1 MGLLDGK
8 VAIVTGA
15 GGGLGRSHALQLAR
29 EGALLVI
36 NDLGGARDGVGT
48 SSAAAEMVAE
58 EIRAAGGKA
67 VADFNNVATQEG
79 AAGIAKSAL
88 DAFGRIDILVNN
100 AGILRDKTFVK
111 MTRDQWDAVIAVH
124 LTGTMLVTRAC
135 LPALM
140 ESGSGSII
148 NTTSIA
154 GLKGNYGQSNYAAA
168 KAGIWSFTNV
178 IAMELGRSGVRAN
191 CIAPIAKTR
200 MTEDIDI
207 VADDQKPEYVS
218 PMVVFLASDLAAEVT
233 GRTFGC
239 HGAEI
244 IEYKML
250 LTPGAQRDDGHWTAQ
265 EISRRLPEI
274 EALSVGAAPAPAA
287 APAAAAPVTPAQ
299 VTDEV
304 FSRMGEAFLP
314 EKGAGWT
321 ANLLFDIKGI
331 GEYSVAISGGSVTT
345 AKGKV
350 GEPTCV
356 INFAS
361 GDTFIDIVMGK
372 EKAEKAFMAGKI
384 KASNMADLMRYA
396 TSFDMTKGAKEIAGR
411 LTAAAAPAAAP
422 AAAAAAAPSAS
433 SVTDEVFSRM
443 AEAFLPEKGAGWTAN
458 LLFDIKGIG
467 EYSVAISGGSVT
479 TAKGK
484 VGEPTCV
491 INFASGD
498 TFIDIVMGKEK
509 AEKAFMAGK
518 IKASNM
524 ADLMRYATSF
534 DMTKGAKEI
543 AARIAA
549 PAAAPVAPR
558 SPVGLRY
565 REPAEFA
572 RAADIEAYAKA
583 TRDSNPRYAEGTEQ
597 IAPPLFAV
605 RAVHKMAQGAV
616 MDRSLDL
623 DLGRLVHGEQE
634 MTFHQVL
641 RPWDLMTPRGQL
653 LKVEEK
659 ASGKV
664 IDLGQ
669 TIFVDGAPAV
679 EIVSRYFIRG
689 SKSGGSS
696 EPAAEPE
703 RGAPLFTSTAT
714 LEPGQTVDYAAASRD
729 DNPIHT
735 DDSIA
740 KAVGFPSVIGHG
752 LLTMAFVQ
760 RGVIDNLLAGEAAN
774 LKRLKVRFSKPVLP
788 GDEITTRGWLKS
800 EANGRRIIEIE
811 SVNQRGEKVIT
822 NGEAELA

>member
-67 VADFNNVATQEG
+67 VADFNNVATEEG
-79 AAGIAKSAL
+79 AAAIAKSAL

-250 LTPGAQRDDGHWTAQ
+250 LTPGAQREDGHWTAQ
-265 EISRRLPEI
+265 EISRRMPEI

-287 APAAAAPVTPAQ
+287 APAAAAAPVTPQQ

-331 GEYSVAISGGSVTT
+331 GEYSVEIAGGSVKT

-350 GEPTCV
+350 GTPTCV

-384 KASNMADLMRYA
+384 KASNM
-396 TSFDMTKGAKEIAGR
+396 G
-411 LTAAAAPAAAP
+411 
-422 AAAAAAAPSAS
+422 
-433 SVTDEVFSRM
+433 
-443 AEAFLPEKGAGWTAN
+443 
-458 LLFDIKGIG
+458 
-467 EYSVAISGGSVT
+467 
-479 TAKGK
+479 
-484 VGEPTCV
+484 
-491 INFASGD
+491 
-498 TFIDIVMGKEK
+498 
-509 AEKAFMAGK
+509 
-518 IKASNM
+518 
-524 ADLMRYATSF
+524 DLMRYATSF

-549 PAAAPVAPR
+549 PAAAPAAAAPVAAAAPARR

-572 RAADIEAYAKA
+572 RSADMEAYAKA
-583 TRDSNPRYAEGTEQ
+583 TRDTNPRYAAGPDQ

-605 RAVHKMAQGAV
+605 RAVHKLAQGAV

-653 LKVEEK
+653 LAVEEK

-664 IDLGQ
+664 VELGQ
-669 TIFVDGAPAV
+669 TIFVDGAAAV
-679 EIVSRYFIRG
+679 EVVSRYFIRG
-689 SKSGGSS
+689 NSKSGGNS
-696 EPAAEPE
+696 EPVAEPD

-714 LEPGQTVDYAAASRD
+714 LESGQTVDYAAASRD
-729 DNPIHT
+729 DNPIHV
-735 DDSIA
+735 DESIA

-800 EANGRRIIEIE
+800 EANGRRIVEIE

>member
-1 MGLLDGK
+1 
-8 VAIVTGA
+8 
-15 GGGLGRSHALQLAR
+15 
-29 EGALLVI
+29 
-36 NDLGGARDGVGT
+36 
-48 SSAAAEMVAE
+48 
-58 EIRAAGGKA
+58 
-67 VADFNNVATQEG
+67 
-79 AAGIAKSAL
+79 
-88 DAFGRIDILVNN
+88 
-100 AGILRDKTFVK
+100 
-111 MTRDQWDAVIAVH
+111 
-124 LTGTMLVTRAC
+124 
-135 LPALM
+135 
-140 ESGSGSII
+140 
-148 NTTSIA
+148 
-154 GLKGNYGQSNYAAA
+154 
-168 KAGIWSFTNV
+168 
-178 IAMELGRSGVRAN
+178 
-191 CIAPIAKTR
+191 
-200 MTEDIDI
+200 
-207 VADDQKPEYVS
+207 
-218 PMVVFLASDLAAEVT
+218 
-233 GRTFGC
+233 
-239 HGAEI
+239 
-244 IEYKML
+244 
-250 LTPGAQRDDGHWTAQ
+250 
-265 EISRRLPEI
+265 
-274 EALSVGAAPAPAA
+274 
-287 APAAAAPVTPAQ
+287 
-299 VTDEV
+299 
-304 FSRMGEAFLP
+304 
-314 EKGAGWT
+314 
-321 ANLLFDIKGI
+321 
-331 GEYSVAISGGSVTT
+331 
-345 AKGKV
+345 
-350 GEPTCV
+350 
-356 INFAS
+356 
-361 GDTFIDIVMGK
+361 
-372 EKAEKAFMAGKI
+372 
-384 KASNMADLMRYA
+384 MADLMRYA

-422 AAAAAAAPSAS
+422 AAAAPVAAAAAAPSAS

-467 EYSVAISGGSVT
+467 EYSVEIAGGSVK

-484 VGEPTCV
+484 VGTPTCV
-491 INFASGD
+491 INFATGD

-549 PAAAPVAPR
+549 PAAVPAAAPAAAPVAPR

-583 TRDSNPRYAEGTEQ
+583 TRDSNPRYAEGADQ

-634 MTFHQVL
+634 MTFNQVL

-696 EPAAEPE
+696 EPVGEPE
-703 RGAPLFTSTAT
+703 RGTPIFTSTAT

-735 DDSIA
+735 DESIA
-740 KAVGFPSVIGHG
+740 MAVGFPSVIGHG

-760 RGVIDNLLAGEAAN
+760 RGVIDNLLAGESAN